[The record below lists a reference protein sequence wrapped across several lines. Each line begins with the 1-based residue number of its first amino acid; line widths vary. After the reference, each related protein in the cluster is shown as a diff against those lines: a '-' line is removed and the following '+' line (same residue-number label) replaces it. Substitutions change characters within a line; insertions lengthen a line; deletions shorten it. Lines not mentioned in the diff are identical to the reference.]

1 VIADLG
7 ALSYPQDPLRAV
19 RALAEVQRR
28 LPFETMMKRRDGLLA
43 EANSAP
49 TPLTPL
55 VDWCL
60 LGPAGEV
67 LPGLLAEIGADDQ

>member
-1 VIADLG
+1 
-7 ALSYPQDPLRAV
+7 
-19 RALAEVQRR
+19 
-28 LPFETMMKRRDGLLA
+28 MMKRRDGLLA